1 MKARSIVLII
11 VAIVVMAVA
20 IVPVWSALSSTLF
33 PSPSDNVDFAEYNP
47 YASGGT
53 WYKGQLHSHST
64 RSDGELAPSDVV
76 ARYASFG
83 YKFIAISDHHT
94 VTKIK
99 GGSVLVLGQE
109 YGKGSTESGLQYNPH
124 MNGIN
129 ISSAPSEDLPQQ
141 KRIDSITSQSGIVV
155 LNHPTMFMFS
165 YDLNDLKELR
175 NYTAI
180 EIYNGYSDGF
190 LSGDAVSLWDDIL
203 STGRVVWGTAG
214 DDAHTS
220 ATYDKGWIE
229 VRLSGKLTTANV
241 INAIKRGS
249 FYSTQGPMFDELRFN
264 GTTFTVSS
272 PDAHCISF
280 YGRDG
285 RLLETVN
292 GGYAN
297 YTVKGNEGY
306 VRAEVSADG
315 LKAWSQPVFVGK
327 SSTSVSGNTV
337 SDIGPSFA
345 TRTWEPVW
353 I

>member
-1 MKARSIVLII
+1 MKARSLVLVVVIV
-11 VAIVVMAVA
+11 VVMAVA
-20 IVPVWSALSSTLF
+20 IVPVWSALSGTLF
-33 PSPSDNVDFAEYNP
+33 PSSSANVKFPEYNP

-64 RSDGELAPSDVV
+64 RSDGELGPSDVV

-99 GGSVLVLGQE
+99 GSGVLVLGQE
-109 YGKGSTESGLQYNPH
+109 YGKGSTESGLEYKPH

-141 KRIDSITSQSGIVV
+141 RRIDSITSQGGIVV
-155 LNHPTMFMFS
+155 LNHPTTFMFS
-165 YDLNDLKELR
+165 YSLKDLKELR
-175 NYTAI
+175 NYTAM

-190 LSGDAVSLWDDIL
+190 LSGDAISLWDDIL
-203 STGRVVWGTAG
+203 STGRMVWGTAG
-214 DDAHTS
+214 DDAHS
-220 ATYDKGWIE
+220 AATYDKGWIE
-229 VRLSGKLTTANV
+229 VRLSGMLTTANV

-249 FYSTQGPMFDELRFN
+249 FYSTQGPSVDDLRFN
-264 GTTFTVSS
+264 GTTFTVVS
-272 PDAHCISF
+272 PDADCISF

-285 RLLETVN
+285 KLLETLN

-297 YTVKGNEGY
+297 YTVKGSEGY

-315 LKAWSQPVFVGK
+315 LKAWSQPVFVGTNSTTMTG
-327 SSTSVSGNTV
+327 SSVLDVGSLYVARS
-337 SDIGPSFA
+337 S
-345 TRTWEPVW
+345 EPVW
-353 I
+353 D